1 MIFGKKEKKSH
12 GSYSVMAMPL
22 QTGRKIDAK
31 TAITDGY
38 QTNPIVYKCANII
51 STAVAGLEVELKDK
65 NKDIVTNHPI
75 LDLLKKPNPSQ
86 GGDTFIKAAFI
97 DFLVNGEMFIDAVK
111 VGTRV
116 VELWQKSPV
125 HMEVKPGMVGLPL
138 AYKLKQD
145 NGKDIIWP
153 VNQQNGQSD
162 MFHLKMYN
170 PLNKWRGQTPLM
182 AGSLSVDSHNSG
194 ILWNY
199 SLLKNSA
206 RPSGII
212 KFEGEPSGDTI
223 ARLTEWFRKRFQGAN
238 NAGEIPM
245 LTDGAEWV
253 SVDQSPRDMDF
264 NNTLDK
270 GTLYIAGVYCVPLP
284 LVDQASSTFNN
295 METAK
300 TLLYTDTVIPMFKQF
315 LTQFNMWL
323 EPYLNGATLVLN
335 MDNIPALEN
344 LRKTKFES
352 LGKAVKDSLITI
364 DEARKE
370 LGFEPIGGVA
380 GSLLISAGMI
390 PIEMAGLNPTDP
402 DDSLIKDL
410 RLAKFEEKDIAV
422 ILASESQCTHK

>member
-1 MIFGKKEKKSH
+1 MIFRKREKKSH
-12 GSYSVMAMPL
+12 GSGSVMSMPW
-22 QTGRKIDAK
+22 QSGREIKPKD
-31 TAITDGY
+31 AITEGY
-38 QTNPIVYKCANII
+38 QKNPIVYKCANII
-51 STAVAGLEVELKDK
+51 STAIAGLEIELKDK
-65 NKDIVTNHPI
+65 SGDVVTNSPI

-86 GGDTFIKAAFI
+86 GGDTFIKDSFI
-97 DFLVNGEMFIDAVK
+97 DFLINGEMFIDVVK
-111 VGTRV
+111 AGARP

-125 HMEVKPGMVGLPL
+125 KMEVKPGAVGLPL
-138 AYKLKQD
+138 KYKLNLD
-145 NGKDIIWP
+145 NGKDIMWDVDQIT
-153 VNQQNGQSD
+153 GHSD

-199 SLLKNSA
+199 SLLKNSG
-206 RPSGII
+206 RPSGLI
-212 KFEGEPSGDTI
+212 KIEGEPNGDVI
-223 ARLTEWFRKRFQGAN
+223 ARLTEFFKKRFQGAE

-245 LTDGAEWV
+245 LTDSADWV
-253 SVDQSPRDMDF
+253 PMDQSPRDMDF
-264 NNTLDK
+264 SNTLDK
-270 GTLYIAGVYCVPLP
+270 GTLYIAGVYCIPLP

-300 TLLYTDTVIPMFKQF
+300 ELLYTDTVIPMFKAF

-323 EPYLNGATLVLN
+323 EPYLNGSTLVLN
-335 MDNIPALEN
+335 MDNIPALEG

-370 LGFEPIGGVA
+370 LGFEEIGGVA

-390 PIEMAGLNPTDP
+390 PIEMAGLTMSDP
-402 DDSLIKDL
+402 NDQLVKDL

-422 ILASESQCTHK
+422 LLASESK